1 MMGSRGGRPL
11 KSLPRTPSGQLS
23 RSSARRAEEAHQQ
36 RADYRASVETR
47 ARKTGLS
54 ARSAISPLAGR
65 PEGPLVHLGVL
76 TAAMAEAI
84 DTYRDLRRRY
94 SKSVPGPRPYGSPL
108 GRMVKSSLEGMVSAS
123 VMSDV
128 EWSEEERDI
137 RDRRRYETAEAAL
150 SLAGQE
156 AVDALHRFADRSYVS
171 SAQLLHLRTAASRL
185 CSHLGLRG
193 D

>member
-1 MMGSRGGRPL
+1 M
-11 KSLPRTPSGQLS
+11 
-23 RSSARRAEEAHQQ
+23 
-36 RADYRASVETR
+36 
-47 ARKTGLS
+47 
-54 ARSAISPLAGR
+54 GR

-76 TAAMAEAI
+76 TAEMAEAI
-84 DTYRDLRRRY
+84 DTYRDLRRKF
-94 SKSVPGPRPYGSPL
+94 SNSVQGPKAYGSPL
-108 GRMVKSSLEGMVSAS
+108 GRMVKSSIDTMVAAS
-123 VMSDV
+123 TASDA

-156 AVDALHRFADRSYVS
+156 AVDALHRFADMSYVS
-171 SAQLLHLRTAASRL
+171 SSQLLHLRTAASRL